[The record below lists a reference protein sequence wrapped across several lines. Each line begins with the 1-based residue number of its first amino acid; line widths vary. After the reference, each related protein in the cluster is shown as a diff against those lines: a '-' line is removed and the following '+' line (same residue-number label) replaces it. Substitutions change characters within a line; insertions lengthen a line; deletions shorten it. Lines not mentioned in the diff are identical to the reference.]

1 MHETPHF
8 RRGRGAQSNAA
19 GRFETLRRVDADD
32 GWQLA
37 EEGSGARRTRW
48 RDDRARSVIT
58 RNDSPDLHFDRSINP
73 YRGCE
78 HGCVY
83 CYARPSHAWL
93 GHSPGLDFERLLYA
107 KREAAARL
115 REELSH
121 PGYAERGDGVGPIAL
136 GVNTDAWQPLER
148 ELGITRAILEVLLEA
163 RHPVYAITK
172 ASLVERDLD
181 LLSALAEHNL
191 VSVTVTLTTLD
202 HELARRLEPRA
213 TAPARRLRTL
223 ETLAAAGIP
232 TRVSISPVIPAL
244 NEHEIEA
251 LLAAAANAGARGANA
266 IVLRLPHE
274 LATLFPEW
282 LDEHYPLRKERILKA
297 LRSMRGGALN
307 DSGFGARFLGEG
319 ARAELIRRRFE
330 RACRERGL
338 AFGREVFTLD
348 SGAFRAPSVSAGRG
362 GDQLDLFVDTAPP
375 LPARA
380 RRSADPISSV
390 ATRARAEST
399 LAANSD
405 EDIDT

>member
-1 MHETPHF
+1 MHESPLA
-8 RRGRGAQSNAA
+8 RRGRGAQSNAG
-19 GRFETLRRVDADD
+19 GRFETLHRVDADD
-32 GWQLA
+32 GWHRA
-37 EEGSGARRTRW
+37 MEGPAALRTRW

-83 CYARPSHAWL
+83 CYARPSHAYL

-107 KREAAARL
+107 KRGAAERL
-115 REELSH
+115 REELARR
-121 PGYAERGDGVGPIAL
+121 GYAERGGGVQPIAL

-163 RHPVYAITK
+163 RHPLYLITK
-172 ASLVERDLD
+172 SSLVERDLD
-181 LLSALAEHNL
+181 LLGALAEKNL
-191 VSVTVTLTTLD
+191 VSATVTLTTLD
-202 HELARRLEPRA
+202 HELSRRLEPRA

-223 ETLAAAGIP
+223 ATLAAAGIP

-251 LLAAAANAGARGANA
+251 LLAAAAEAGARGANA
-266 IVLRLPHE
+266 IMLRLPHE

-282 LDEHYPLRKERILKA
+282 LDAHYPLKKARILKA

-319 ARAELIRRRFE
+319 PRAELIRRRFE
-330 RACRERGL
+330 RACRHYGL
-338 AFGREVFTLD
+338 AFGREFFTLD
-348 SGAFRAPSVSAGRG
+348 THSFRAPSTVTARG
-362 GDQLDLFVDTAPP
+362 GADGQLDLF
-375 LPARA
+375 
-380 RRSADPISSV
+380 ADE
-390 ATRARAEST
+390 ACG
-399 LAANSD
+399 
-405 EDIDT
+405 